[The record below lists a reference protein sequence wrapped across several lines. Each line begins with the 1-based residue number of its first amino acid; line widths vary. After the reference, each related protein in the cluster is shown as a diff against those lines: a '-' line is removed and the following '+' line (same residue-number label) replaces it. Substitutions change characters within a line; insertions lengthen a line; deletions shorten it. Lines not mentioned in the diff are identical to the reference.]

1 MIVGHE
7 RVIIVNIKEQIEIYL
22 TKENKS
28 RNWLAAAARDAGIC
42 TRATVYNWLGGK
54 HDIGNDTAEAILA
67 LIKKP
72 PAEL

>member
-1 MIVGHE
+1 MT
-7 RVIIVNIKEQIEIYL
+7 IKDQIEIYL
-22 TKENKS
+22 TKKKKS

-72 PAEL
+72 PAGL

>member
-1 MIVGHE
+1 MIVEPE

-72 PAEL
+72 PAGL